1 MSIAP
6 AWPQCL
12 AFFSVPLVIEPSRAQ
27 LSGDA
32 RLLSIRRFDQ
42 RMGLPQASTDALN
55 DLRNPD
61 RT

>member
-1 MSIAP
+1 MDTETAV
-6 AWPQCL
+6 A
-12 AFFSVPLVIEPSRAQ
+12 APLVIKPSRGQ

-32 RLLSIRRFDQ
+32 GLLPIRRFDQ